1 MFLKPKTLTRVTDHF
16 SRARSFDGATCG
28 SNDFLSEE
36 RFRKALS
43 LERRRA
49 ERSHKLFLLVLLAT
63 EPVEDFHKAERL
75 AQRAANALSMLADSI
90 RETDIWGWYKQDS
103 IGGIIFTEFNGTA
116 RQIILSA
123 LSEKI
128 DSVLRRAFDPEER
141 KHVQL
146 SFHFF
151 PEPWTGSGD
160 ASTHNPALYPDLEE
174 RNKAARFSRSFK
186 RAIDFVGSL
195 LLLILLSP
203 ALAAIAVAIKL
214 DSRGPVLFK
223 QDRVGQYG
231 TRFTFLKFRSM
242 VVECDPNIH
251 KEYIQR
257 FIAGESGTKQP
268 DAKGRGV
275 FKLAKDSRVTRFG
288 RWLRKTSLDELPQ
301 LVNVLTGEMSLVGP
315 RPPIPYELESYYVWH
330 TRRVLETKPG
340 ITGLWQVRGRSRTT
354 FDEMV
359 RMDLQYARTWSL
371 WLDLRILLQ
380 TPHAVIFGRGAY

>member
-1 MFLKPKTLTRVTDHF
+1 MFLKPKTLTRVTD
-16 SRARSFDGATCG
+16 RLYRTGSFDRATCG
-28 SNDFLSEE
+28 SSDFLPEE

-49 ERSHKLFLLVLLAT
+49 ERSHKLFLLVLLTT
-63 EPVEDFHKAERL
+63 EPLEDSRKAERL
-75 AQRAANALSMLADSI
+75 AQRAANALSMLANSI

-128 DSVLRRAFDPEER
+128 DFVLRRAFDPEER
-141 KHVQL
+141 KHVQS

-160 ASTHNPALYPDLEE
+160 ASTHNPVLYPDLEE
-174 RNKAARFSRSFK
+174 RNKSARFSRSFK
-186 RAIDFVGSL
+186 RAIDFIGSL
-195 LLLILLSP
+195 LLLILLCP
-203 ALAAIAVAIKL
+203 ASAAIAVAIKL

-242 VVECDPNIH
+242 VVQCDPNIH

-257 FIAGESGTKQP
+257 FIAGESGVQQSDT
-268 DAKGRGV
+268 KGRGV

-301 LVNVLTGEMSLVGP
+301 LLNVLRGEMSLVGP

-330 TRRVLETKPG
+330 TRRILETKPG

>member
-1 MFLKPKTLTRVTDHF
+1 ML
-16 SRARSFDGATCG
+16 
-28 SNDFLSEE
+28 
-36 RFRKALS
+36 
-43 LERRRA
+43 
-49 ERSHKLFLLVLLAT
+49 
-63 EPVEDFHKAERL
+63 
-75 AQRAANALSMLADSI
+75 ANAI

-160 ASTHNPALYPDLEE
+160 ASTHNPAFYPDLEE
-174 RNKAARFSRSFK
+174 RNKSARFSRSFK
-186 RAIDFVGSL
+186 RAIDLVGSL

-203 ALAAIAVAIKL
+203 LLAAIAIAIKL
-214 DSRGPVLFK
+214 DSQGPVLFK

-257 FIAGESGTKQP
+257 FIAGESGVQQADT
-268 DAKGRGV
+268 KGRGV
-275 FKLAKDSRVTRFG
+275 FKLARDSRVTRFG

-301 LVNVLTGEMSLVGP
+301 LLNVLRGEMSLVGP

-330 TRRVLETKPG
+330 TRRILETKPG

-354 FDEMV
+354 FDDMV